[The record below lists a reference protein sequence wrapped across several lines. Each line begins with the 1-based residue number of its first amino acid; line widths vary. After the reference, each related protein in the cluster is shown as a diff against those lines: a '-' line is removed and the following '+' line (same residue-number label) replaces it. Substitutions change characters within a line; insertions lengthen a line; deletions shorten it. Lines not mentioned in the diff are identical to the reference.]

1 VDYLPE
7 NPVGLIPSLSEGK
20 DKVNSSRQDWGNKPD
35 IGFFVGREHEKSEL
49 TKFILEDNC
58 RFVSIFGMGGM
69 GKTALSL
76 FFSWSEQ
83 ENFEYIIWRDLVNIH
98 SVHDFLQNTIIF
110 LSGCKN
116 HSSNSSLDEQISTLL
131 SYMKKHRCLIILDNI
146 ESILQSGECSGQY
159 QKEHE
164 YYGILFEKICKVHHQ
179 SCLLT
184 TTKEK
189 PRNITNLAGKNK
201 PARFLDLGGLDYSN
215 GRKIFYEC
223 DDFKGSDNEWK
234 KIIEFFDG
242 NPFALELCAEY
253 IKDVFCGSISE
264 ALKEERQLPH
274 KLNGV
279 LEWHFNRLS
288 IQEKEIIFWL
298 AINREPVSIS
308 DLKAD
313 ILLSITEQQVGSVL
327 QSLQWKLRLKQSSN
341 GLSLQPSLLE
351 YITDKIIEQV
361 HDEIKTE
368 QINLLN
374 SHALMKAQ
382 SKDYIRE
389 MQIRLIVNPLK
400 NRLIDT
406 FKSIDLVND
415 QLIKLKTALQ
425 RRGYKESGYVGGNVL
440 NLLCQFKSNLNGS
453 DFSNLALWQVYLQN
467 IILHNVNMK
476 NTDLSGSVFMK
487 VLGSVWAVACS
498 SSGKFIVTGDM
509 NGDVC
514 LWQIENGQKVRTYSA
529 HANYIRSVCFSL
541 DEYFICS
548 AGDESIRLW
557 SRETG
562 QCLQVLDG
570 HMDRVNSITFS
581 PDSKTILS
589 GSDDKTIRTWDVKS
603 GECLK
608 IFPEQA
614 SSIWSVAFS
623 TDGKTIVSGSDDH
636 TIKTWDTKSGECL
649 KIFLG
654 HTGSVKS
661 VAFSPDS
668 KTIVSGGDD
677 HTIRTWNTKSGK
689 CLGIFLGHSD
699 SVRALAF
706 SPDSKTIVSGG
717 DDNTI
722 RIWEA
727 KSRKCLNILTDH
739 QNSVRAITFNPNG
752 QNFISG
758 GIDQTAKIWEVFNG
772 KCVKTLKGYT
782 NQINSVTFSPD
793 GKMLASG
800 SDDQMIRLWNCS
812 TGEEDK
818 LLSGHTGRVWA
829 VAFSPDSKTIASG
842 SNDKTIV
849 IWDVSTGKS
858 IQTLREH
865 NNQVWSVT
873 FSPDGTTLIG
883 SGNDKSLRVW
893 DVATGNLKKSIP
905 HECKILRSAF
915 SPDGLTIATGCE
927 DYTVKLWDVETGNC
941 LRVLKGHTNHVWSI
955 DFSLDG
961 RLLVSAG
968 DDLKGIIWDI
978 ETGKNLNVLYGHNGF
993 ITSIAFS
1000 PDTKRIASG
1009 SIDNTIKIWD
1019 VITGRCLD
1027 TFIGHTSWVWSIAFH
1042 PDCAILATSSKDENL
1057 KLWDL
1062 NTGECMKTMKA
1073 KRPYEGMNITGSEG
1087 LSEAQKSML
1096 KVLGVIC

>member
-1 VDYLPE
+1 VDYVPE
-7 NPVGLIPSLSEGK
+7 NPVGFTSLLSNGK
-20 DKVNSSRQDWGNKPD
+20 DKANSSRQDWGNKPE

-76 FFSWSEQ
+76 FFSCSEE

-98 SVHDFLQNTIIF
+98 SVHDFLQDIIIF
-110 LSGCKN
+110 LSDCKN
-116 HSSNSSLDEQISTLL
+116 YSSESSLNEQTSTLL

-146 ESILQSGECSGQY
+146 ESILQGGECSGQY

-164 YYGILFEKICKVHHQ
+164 YYGTLFEKICKVHHQ

-189 PRNITNLAGKNK
+189 PRNITNLAGRNK
-201 PARFLDLGGLDYSN
+201 PARFLDLCGLDYSN
-215 GRKIFYEC
+215 GRKIFYEHGN
-223 DDFKGSDNEWK
+223 FKGSDSEWK

-242 NPFALELCAEY
+242 NPLALELCAEY
-253 IKDVFCGSISE
+253 ISDVFCGSISE

-279 LEWHFNRLS
+279 LEWHFKRLS
-288 IQEKEIIFWL
+288 TQEKEIIFWL

-313 ILLSITEQQVGSVL
+313 VLLSITEQQVGSIL

-341 GLSLQPSLLE
+341 GLALQPSLLE

-361 HDEIKTE
+361 HDEIETE

-382 SKDYIRE
+382 SKDYIRD

-406 FKSIDLVND
+406 FKNIDLVNK
-415 QLIKLKTALQ
+415 QLIKLKTVLQ
-425 RRGYKESGYVGGNVL
+425 RREYKDSGYAGGNIL
-440 NLLCQFKSNLNGS
+440 NLLCQFKSNLNGC
-453 DFSNLALWQVYLQN
+453 DFSNLALRQVYLQN

-476 NTDLSGSVFMK
+476 NTDLSSSVFMK

-514 LWQIENGQKVRTYSA
+514 LWEIENGQKVRTYSA

-548 AGDESIRLW
+548 TGDESIRIW

-589 GSDDKTIRTWDVKS
+589 GSDDKTIRTWDVNS

-608 IFPEQA
+608 IFPEQE

-623 TDGKTIVSGSDDH
+623 PDGKTIVSGSDDH
-636 TIKTWDTKSGECL
+636 TIKTWDTKSGKCL

-654 HTGSVKS
+654 HTGSVRS
-661 VAFSPDS
+661 VAFSTDG

-689 CLGIFLGHSD
+689 CLGIFLDHSD

-706 SPDSKTIVSGG
+706 SPDGKTIVSGS
-717 DDNTI
+717 DDTTI

-727 KSRKCLNILTDH
+727 KSGKCLNILTDH

-772 KCVKTLKGYT
+772 KCIKTLKGHT
-782 NQINSVTFSPD
+782 NQINSVTFSPN

-800 SDDQMIRLWNCS
+800 SDDQMVRLWNYS
-812 TGEEDK
+812 TGEER
-818 LLSGHTGRVWA
+818 LLPGHNGRIWS
-829 VAFSPDSKTIASG
+829 VAFSPDCETVASG
-842 SNDKTIV
+842 SDDKTII
-849 IWDVSTGKS
+849 IWDVLTGKPL
-858 IQTLREH
+858 QRLTEH
-865 NNQVWSVT
+865 NNQVWSVA

-883 SGNDKSLRVW
+883 AGNDRYLRVW
-893 DVATGNLKKSIP
+893 DVATGNLKASLL
-905 HECKILRSAF
+905 HECKVLKSAF
-915 SPDGLTIATGCE
+915 SPDGFTIATACE
-927 DYTVKLWDVETGNC
+927 DHTIKLWDVRTEKC
-941 LRVLKGHTNHVWSI
+941 FKVLKKHSNRVWPI
-955 DFSLDG
+955 NFSLDG
-961 RLLVSAG
+961 RLLVSGG
-968 DDLKGIIWDI
+968 DDSIGIIWDI
-978 ETGKNLNVLYGHNGF
+978 ETEKDLHILSGHEKF
-993 ITSIAFS
+993 ISSIAFS
-1000 PDTKRIASG
+1000 PDTRKIASS
-1009 SIDNTIKIWD
+1009 SIDNTIRIWD
-1019 VITGRCLD
+1019 TTTGTYLY
-1027 TFIGHTSWVWSIAFH
+1027 TFPNHTSWVWSLSFS
-1042 PDCAILATSSKDENL
+1042 PDGDILATSSKDGYL
-1057 KLWDL
+1057 KLLNL
-1062 NTGECMKTMKA
+1062 NTKKCVNIMRA
-1073 KRPYEGMNITGSEG
+1073 KRPYEGMDIRGSEG
-1087 LSEAQKSML
+1087 LTEAQKFML
-1096 KVLGVIC
+1096 KALGAVC